1 MKSWLVAVA
10 GFKNS
15 GKDTIG
21 NALVSKFGF
30 IKDSFANPVKDVLS
44 VTFGWDR
51 ALLEGD
57 TVESRVWREQVDEW
71 WAAKLGIAEFSPR
84 YALQHIGTD
93 LFRDQFN
100 DSIWIFSFEKRYI
113 KNNTSFVITDCR
125 FQNEIALIKRLGG
138 VVFQV
143 NRGPLPDWWDIA
155 AEANKTSNLELCN
168 YLENDLGIHSSEY
181 SWIGTPSDYVIDNN
195 GTKDDLLLKVEDIW
209 KKHIAYIS

>member
-21 NALVSKFGF
+21 DVLVFKFGF

-113 KNNTSFVITDCR
+113 KNNTSFVVTDCR

-155 AEANKTSNLELCN
+155 VEANKTSNLELCN
-168 YLENDLGIHSSEY
+168 YLENDLGIHPSEY